1 MKKTFFIY
9 CLLLLIFG
17 SGRVF
22 AQINS
27 EDNLNNISYERPVEY
42 EIGGV
47 TVEGTQNLD
56 KNAIVTLS
64 GLTLGDKIMVPG
76 EDLSKAIS
84 KLWDQNLFTDIQI
97 DVSQIE
103 ENTIFLVI
111 KLQELPKLSKF
122 AFKGISK
129 SETDN
134 IRDKIDLVRGEIVNE
149 NLINNTKHI
158 IQKYFEDKGYL
169 NTTVEIDQNTDPS
182 IVSGIILDININ
194 KGDKIKINQ
203 INIFGAQAFSEKKL
217 KRQLKETKEKKFFRI
232 FKTSKFIQ
240 DSFEEDLEQ
249 VIALYKEKGYRD
261 ARIIKTEKRDQAK
274 NTLDLDIIIEEGIQY
289 YFRDIDWL
297 GNTKYK
303 SEYLDQL
310 LGIQSGDLFDEKMMN
325 ERLQMSMSGTDISSL
340 YMDDGYLFF
349 NIDPVEILVEEDSID
364 FEIRIYEGKQAT
376 INKVTVVGNT
386 KTNEHVIMREIRT
399 KPGELFR
406 RSDIIRSQEELN
418 RLNYFNPQTLGVNPK
433 PDPQTGNVDIE
444 YSVEEKPSD
453 QIELQGGWGAGRMMG
468 TFGVTFNNFSVKNI
482 LDKSTWSPLPSG
494 DGQRIS
500 LRASSN
506 GSYYQNYSFSF
517 TEPWL
522 GGNKPNSLT
531 FSAYHSIQDYST
543 AEQDNRMDITG
554 INIGLGK
561 RLKWPDDYFSMS
573 QSISFQKYDLK
584 NRTLVTGFDNGISK
598 NLTYKVVLS
607 RSSVFDPVFPKTG
620 SKFTFTGD
628 FTPPYSLFN
637 DKDYANM
644 TLKEK
649 YEWLEYYKIK
659 LNGTWYA
666 NPFADL
672 VVKAH
677 SEFGLLSAYNSDIGI
692 PPFERFYVGGS
703 GLTSGYNL
711 NARETVGLRG
721 YNDGMVSNHLE
732 GGASIYSKYIL
743 ELRYPLSLNPSSTIY
758 ATAFAEAGNA
768 WGQFNDFNPFQVKR
782 SMGMGVRIFMPMF
795 GLLGFDFA
803 YGYDPLPG
811 TLEKSGWQTHFSI
824 GQQF

>member
-17 SGRVF
+17 SDRLF

>member
-17 SGRVF
+17 SGRLF

-27 EDNLNNISYERPVEY
+27 EENLNNISYERPVEY

-47 TVEGTQNLD
+47 TVQGTQNLD

-261 ARIIKTEKRDQAK
+261 ARIIKTEKRDHTK
-274 NTLDLDIIIEEGIQY
+274 KTLDLDIIIEEGIQY

-554 INIGLGK
+554 VNIGLGK